1 MRFKLRLQVLWAGL
15 CGLGRGGTGTFKV
28 DVSTQRMERTVPLIL
43 PWDET
48 FNIGADTGTPVD
60 DRPSA
65 TIMPRE
71 IRAFPIA
78 ESAKP

>member
-1 MRFKLRLQVLWAGL
+1 
-15 CGLGRGGTGTFKV
+15 
-28 DVSTQRMERTVPLIL
+28 MERTVPPIL

-48 FNIGADTGTPVD
+48 FDIGANTGTPVD

-71 IRAFPIA
+71 IKAFPIA
-78 ESAKP
+78 ESADP